1 MLEKPDLEDIKIIQ
15 CLQDEYGL
23 TIVQVVFLPLGA
35 DFNSAVYRVVADD
48 ETPYFLKLRSG
59 TFNDISVTL
68 PHFLSEQGIAQVI
81 PPIPTKTQQ
90 LWTTLESFNLI
101 LYPFIEGKNGVEV
114 GLSERQWVDFGA
126 ALKRIHT
133 IVLPETLKNRI
144 PRDTFSP
151 QWRDIMKAAFG
162 QQNPDPVAK
171 KLAAFLKA
179 KQDVILELVGRA
191 EKLCIEVQARAPEL
205 VLCHSDIHGWN
216 VLLAENVYLVDWD
229 SPILAPKERD
239 LMFVDGDIGG
249 IWFNAKGD
257 TYFYQGY
264 GYSEIDRIALAY
276 YRYER
281 IIEDM
286 AVTCQQIF
294 LTDAG
299 GANREEE
306 FRHLTN
312 QFLPNGV
319 IEQAY
324 KQEQMR

>member
-23 TIVQVVFLPLGA
+23 RIVQVVFLPLGA
-35 DFNSAVYRVVADD
+35 DVNSAVYKVISDD

-59 TFNDISVTL
+59 NFNDISVTL
-68 PHFLSEQGIAQVI
+68 PHFLHEQGVAQII
-81 PPIPTKTQQ
+81 PPIPAKTYQ
-90 LWTTLESFNLI
+90 LWTTLEGFNLI

-114 GLSERQWVDFGA
+114 DLSERQWVDFGT
-126 ALKRIHT
+126 ALKRIHM
-133 IVLPETLKNRI
+133 IALPETLKSRI
-144 PRDTFSP
+144 PKDTFSP

-162 QQNPDPVAK
+162 QHNPDPVAE

-179 KQDVILELVGRA
+179 KQDVILDIVRRA
-191 EKLCIEVQARAPEL
+191 EKLCIEVQASAPEF

-216 VLLAENVYLVDWD
+216 VLLTENVYIVDWD

-264 GYSEIDRIALAY
+264 GYAEIDPIALAY

-294 LTDAG
+294 LTDEG
-299 GANREEE
+299 GANREAE

-319 IEQAY
+319 IERAY
-324 KQEQMR
+324 KAEAM